1 MLRYEMRKALY
12 QLNVQFWNLWHFNPS
27 ITDILLLSN
36 NFLYWIQR
44 PNCPNSQT
52 CINFSTQSSQMR
64 KIISNGCKTKTKIL
78 NKQKKKPRED
88 ENKFYSILVLIIRLW
103 SQHVQLMLYS
113 LCERNVS
120 VFWTWLLWCNPVV
133 LGFLVSRYPYC
144 PNKLGLRSSDLWW
157 STQNPPYRTCQKIA
171 IPYFK
176 RC

>member
-103 SQHVQLMLYS
+103 SQHVQCCTHSVKEMSPSFELGCFDAIQWFSASSS
-113 LCERNVS
+113 LDILIVRTNS
-120 VFWTWLLWCNPVV
+120 VFALLIFDGPH
-133 LGFLVSRYPYC
+133 RI
-144 PNKLGLRSSDLWW
+144 R
-157 STQNPPYRTCQKIA
+157 RIA
-171 IPYFK
+171 PAK
-176 RC
+176 K